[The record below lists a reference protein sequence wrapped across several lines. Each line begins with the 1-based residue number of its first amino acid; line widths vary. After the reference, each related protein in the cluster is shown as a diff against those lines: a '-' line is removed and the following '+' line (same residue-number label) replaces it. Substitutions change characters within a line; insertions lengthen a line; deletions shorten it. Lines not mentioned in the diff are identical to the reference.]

1 MKSEKRTLESLK
13 VLKEQQIRLPRHI
26 LKYDTKPNHW
36 VWLFMD
42 TDENLAAFA
51 ARLVKLDMV

>member
-1 MKSEKRTLESLK
+1 M
-13 VLKEQQIRLPRHI
+13 LKEQQIRLPRHI